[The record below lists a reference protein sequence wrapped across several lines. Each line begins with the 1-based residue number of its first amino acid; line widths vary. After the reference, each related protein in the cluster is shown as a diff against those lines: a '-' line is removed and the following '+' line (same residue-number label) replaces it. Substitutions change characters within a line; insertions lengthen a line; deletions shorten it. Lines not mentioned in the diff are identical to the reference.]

1 MRASMTQPIE
11 EIVTAAGQPF
21 VAPNK
26 APILVV
32 GDSFTSAALQAVGR
46 EQSGEAAAQRE
57 ANDPRADF
65 EPPVGIEIVPYL
77 ARARNVPVSHRAML
91 GGTLEPFRDLFREPE
106 LLGGAQALVS
116 MINTSSLFRPDAYP
130 PAYRTPPV

>member
-11 EIVTAAGQPF
+11 EIVTATGRPF

-32 GDSFTSAALQAVGR
+32 GDSFTAAALQAVGR
-46 EQSGEAAAQRE
+46 EQSGEAAALLKR
-57 ANDPRADF
+57 ADPLADF
-65 EPPVGIEIVPYL
+65 EPPVGIGIAPYL
-77 ARARNVPVSHRAML
+77 ARELNVPESHRDML
-91 GGTLEPFRDLFREPE
+91 GGTLQPSRDLFRAPE